1 MPVANA
7 TKEGF
12 AIFRTN
18 DFEAYRNGFHAEVV
32 SASFRLRKMDRS
44 RLPAVWAC
52 Q

>member
-1 MPVANA
+1 LPVASA

-12 AIFRTN
+12 AIFRAN
-18 DFEAYRNGFHAEVV
+18 DSEARRNGFHAEVV
-32 SASFRLRKMDRS
+32 KASFRLRKRDRF